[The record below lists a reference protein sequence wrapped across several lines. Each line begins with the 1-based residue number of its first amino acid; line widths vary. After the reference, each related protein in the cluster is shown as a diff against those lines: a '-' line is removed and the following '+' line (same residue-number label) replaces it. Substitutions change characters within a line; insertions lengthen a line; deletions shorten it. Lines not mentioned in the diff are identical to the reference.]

1 MNHFFPKIKAA
12 CMEHPLITGSFLLTL
27 AGFISR
33 LIGFF
38 YRMYLSQLFG
48 EEGMGIYQL
57 VGPVMALSFS
67 LTAAGFQTSISK
79 FVAEHTGN
87 QIGGHFGLYRPL
99 ILGLSI
105 SLSLSFLLMF
115 FIQGN
120 ALFIA
125 TSFLQ
130 EPRTAP
136 LLRILALSLPLSTA
150 HACINGF
157 FYGCKKATIPAIC
170 QLVEQIFRVLSV
182 YFIAN
187 SALLQGHTPTLN
199 VTCIGILLGEVAATL
214 LSVVALLWYTK
225 RPLSASYDL
234 HTNQHLTPKSTY
246 LTYGMLLSMVIPL
259 IANRI
264 SLNFLQSI
272 ETVSLP
278 ARLRMYGYD
287 QSTALSVYG
296 VLTGMVFPLLFF
308 PNAITSAFAV
318 LLLPLISEGIA
329 LGDKTYVR
337 KLTMKTIRYCSILG
351 FSCMLLF
358 LLFGNRLGL
367 LLFHSQLA
375 GIFIRTLSFICPFMY
390 LNNTLS
396 AILQGM
402 GKVIPLFFINVSALL
417 LRLIFIF
424 TFVPTHGIKGYLWGL
439 LASQLYQCT
448 IYLFTINR
456 TQKR

>member
-1 MNHFFPKIKAA
+1 MIGLHTQLKQLIAK
-12 CMEHPLITGSFLLTL
+12 HPLITGSFLLTL

-38 YRMYLSQLFG
+38 YRMYLSQTFG

-79 FVAEHTGN
+79 FVAEQTGN
-87 QIGGHFGLYRPL
+87 QTDGGSDLYRPL
-99 ILGLSI
+99 LLGLSI
-105 SLSLSFLLMF
+105 SLPLSFLLMF
-115 FIQGN
+115 LIQGN

-125 TSFLQ
+125 SSFLQ

-136 LLRILALSLPLSTA
+136 LLRILALSLPLSAA

-157 FYGCKKATIPAIC
+157 FYGCKKAATPAIC

-182 YFIAN
+182 YFIATA
-187 SALLQGHTPTLN
+187 ALLQGHTPTLN
-199 VTCIGILLGEVAATL
+199 VTCIGILLGEVAATF
-214 LSVVALLWYTK
+214 LSVVTLLLYTK
-225 RPLSASYDL
+225 SPFSATYDTSTL
-234 HTNQHLTPKSTY
+234 PQLTTKNKHF
-246 LTYGMLLSMVIPL
+246 TYGMLLSMAIPL
-259 IANRI
+259 LANRI
-264 SLNFLQSI
+264 TLNLLQSI

-296 VLTGMVFPLLFF
+296 VLTGMAFPLLFF

-318 LLLPLISEGIA
+318 LLLPLISEGVAQGDIA
-329 LGDKTYVR
+329 GVR
-337 KLTMKTIRYCSILG
+337 KLTMKTVRYCSYLG
-351 FSCMLLF
+351 FSCMFIF
-358 LLFGNRLGL
+358 LLFGNQLGVH
-367 LLFHSQLA
+367 LFHSPLA
-375 GIFIRTLSFICPFMY
+375 GIFIRTLSFMCPFMY

-402 GKVIPLFFINVSALL
+402 GKVSPLFFINVSALL
-417 LRLIFIF
+417 LRLVFIF
-424 TFVPTHGIKGYLWGL
+424 TFVPIQGIKGYLWGL
-439 LASQLYQCT
+439 LASQIYQCAF
-448 IYLFTINR
+448 YLFTINR
-456 TQKR
+456 IQKQ

>member
-1 MNHFFPKIKAA
+1 MIGLHTQLKQLIAK
-12 CMEHPLITGSFLLTL
+12 HPLITGSFLLTL

-38 YRMYLSQLFG
+38 YRMYLSQTFG

-79 FVAEHTGN
+79 FVAEQTGN
-87 QIGGHFGLYRPL
+87 LSDGGSGLYRPL
-99 ILGLSI
+99 LLGLSI
-105 SLSLSFLLMF
+105 SLPLSFLLMF

-136 LLRILALSLPLSTA
+136 LLHILALSLPLSAA

-157 FYGCKKATIPAIC
+157 FYGCKKAATPAIC

-182 YFIAN
+182 YFIATA
-187 SALLQGHTPTLN
+187 ALLQGHTPTLN

-214 LSVVALLWYTK
+214 LSVVTLFWHTK
-225 RPLSASYDL
+225 RPLSATYNLS
-234 HTNQHLTPKSTY
+234 TNHPLATTGTH
-246 LTYGMLLSMVIPL
+246 LTYGMLLSMAIPL

-296 VLTGMVFPLLFF
+296 VLTGMAFPLLFF

-318 LLLPLISEGIA
+318 LLLPLISEGVA

-337 KLTMKTIRYCSILG
+337 KLTLKTIRYCSLLG
-351 FSCMLLF
+351 FSCMFIF
-358 LLFGNRLGL
+358 LLFGNHLGRI
-367 LLFHSQLA
+367 LFHSQLA

-439 LASQLYQCT
+439 LAGQLYQCT

>member
-1 MNHFFPKIKAA
+1 MIGLHTQLKQLIAK
-12 CMEHPLITGSFLLTL
+12 HPLITGSFLLTL

-38 YRMYLSQLFG
+38 YRMYLSQTFG

-87 QIGGHFGLYRPL
+87 TETGRFGLYRPL
-99 ILGLSI
+99 VLGLSI
-105 SLSLSFLLMF
+105 SLPLSFLLMF
-115 FIQGN
+115 LIQGN

-125 TSFLQ
+125 SSFLQ

-136 LLRILALSLPLSTA
+136 LLRILAISLPLSAA

-157 FYGCKKATIPAIC
+157 FYGCKKAAIPAIC

-182 YFIAN
+182 YIIAN
-187 SALLQGHTPTLN
+187 IALLQGSTPTLN
-199 VTCIGILLGEVAATL
+199 ITCIGILLGEIAATL
-214 LSVVALLWYTK
+214 LCIFTILYHTGK
-225 RPLSASYDL
+225 PLASAYDRNP
-234 HTNQHLTPKSTY
+234 TSTSIITSKPF
-246 LTYGMLLSMVIPL
+246 TYGMLLSMAVPL

-264 SLNFLQSI
+264 TLNLLQSI

-296 VLTGMVFPLLFF
+296 VLTGMAFPLLFF

-318 LLLPLISEGIA
+318 LLLPLISEGVA
-329 LGDKTYVR
+329 LGDKAGVR
-337 KLTMKTIRYCSILG
+337 KLTMKTIRYCSLLG
-351 FSCMLLF
+351 FSCMLIF
-358 LLFGNRLGL
+358 LLFGNQLGR

-375 GIFIRTLSFICPFMY
+375 GIFIQTLSFICPFMY

-402 GKVIPLFFINVSALL
+402 GKVISLFFINVSALL
-417 LRLIFIF
+417 LRLVFIF
-424 TFVPTHGIKGYLWGL
+424 AFVPTQGIKGYLWGL
-439 LASQLYQCT
+439 LASQLFQCT

-456 TQKR
+456 TQKQ

>member
-1 MNHFFPKIKAA
+1 M
-12 CMEHPLITGSFLLTL
+12 MELHTKLKQFMAKHPLITGSFLLTL

-79 FVAEHTGN
+79 FVAEQTGN
-87 QIGGHFGLYRPL
+87 AETGRFGIYRPL
-99 ILGLSI
+99 LLGLSI
-105 SLSLSFLLMF
+105 SLPLSFLLML
-115 FIQGN
+115 FIQSN

-136 LLRILALSLPLSTA
+136 LLRILALSLPLSAA

-157 FYGCKKATIPAIC
+157 FYGCKKAALPAIC
-170 QLVEQIFRVLSV
+170 QLVEQLFRVLSV
-182 YFIAN
+182 YIIATL
-187 SALLQGHTPTLN
+187 ALSQGNTPTLN
-199 VTCIGILLGEVAATL
+199 VTCLGILLGEIAATTL
-214 LSVVALLWYTK
+214 CVFTMLYYT
-225 RPLSASYDL
+225 R
-234 HTNQHLTPKSTY
+234 KSSQTSHDISTAPTSMTTGKC
-246 LTYGMLLSMVIPL
+246 LTYGMLLSMAIPL
-259 IANRI
+259 IANRLT
-264 SLNFLQSI
+264 LNLLQSI

-278 ARLRMYGYD
+278 ARLRIYGYD

-296 VLTGMVFPLLFF
+296 VLTGMAFPLLFF

-318 LLLPLISEGIA
+318 LLLPLISERIS
-329 LGDKTYVR
+329 LGDKAGVR
-337 KLTMKTIRYCSILG
+337 KLTLKTIRYCAILG
-351 FSCMLLF
+351 FSCMLIF
-358 LLFGNRLGL
+358 LLLGKQL
-367 LLFHSQLA
+367 GILLFHSQLA
-375 GIFIRTLSFICPFMY
+375 GIYIQTLSFICPFLY

-402 GKVIPLFFINVSALL
+402 GKVITLFFINVSALL
-417 LRLIFIF
+417 LRLLFIF
-424 TFVPTHGIKGYLWGL
+424 TFVPSHGIQGYLWGL
-439 LASQLYQCT
+439 LIGQIFQSTA
-448 IYLFTINR
+448 YLLSINR
-456 TQKR
+456 TQKC

>member
-1 MNHFFPKIKAA
+1 MIESHTKLKHLITK
-12 CMEHPLITGSFLLTL
+12 HPLITGSFFLTL

-57 VGPVMALSFS
+57 IGPVMALSFS

-87 QIGGHFGLYRPL
+87 PANGRSSLYRPL
-99 ILGLSI
+99 LLGLSI
-105 SLSLSFLLMF
+105 SLPLSILLMF
-115 FIQGN
+115 LLQRN

-125 TSFLQ
+125 TQFLQ

-136 LLRILALSLPLSTA
+136 LLRILALSLPLSAA

-157 FYGCKKATIPAIC
+157 FYGCKKAAIPAIC
-170 QLVEQIFRVLSV
+170 QLTEQLFRVLSV
-182 YFIAN
+182 YIIATL
-187 SALLQGHTPTLN
+187 ALFQGHTPALN

-214 LSVVALLWYTK
+214 LSIVTILWHTK
-225 RPLSASYDL
+225 RPLSATYDL
-234 HTNQHLTPKSTY
+234 STNQPFTTEGKHF
-246 LTYGMLLSMVIPL
+246 TYGMLLSMAIPL

-264 SLNFLQSI
+264 TLNLLQSI

-278 ARLRMYGYD
+278 TRLRMYGYD

-296 VLTGMVFPLLFF
+296 VLTGMAFPLLFF
-308 PNAITSAFAV
+308 PNAITNAFAV
-318 LLLPLISEGIA
+318 LLLPLISEKVA
-329 LGDKTYVR
+329 LGDKPGVR
-337 KLTMKTIRYCSILG
+337 KLTIKTIRYCSLLG
-351 FSCMLLF
+351 FSCMFIF
-358 LLFGNRLGL
+358 LLFGNQLGYI
-367 LLFHSQLA
+367 LFHSQLA
-375 GIFIRTLSFICPFMY
+375 GIFIQTLSFICPFMY

-417 LRLIFIF
+417 LRLAFIF
-424 TFVPTHGIKGYLWGL
+424 AFVPSHGIKGYLWGL
-439 LASQLYQCT
+439 LAGQLFQCT

-456 TQKR
+456 TQKH

>member
-1 MNHFFPKIKAA
+1 MIGLHTQLKQLIAK
-12 CMEHPLITGSFLLTL
+12 HPLITGSFLLTL

-38 YRMYLSQLFG
+38 YRMYLSQTFG

-87 QIGGHFGLYRPL
+87 AETGRFGIYRPL
-99 ILGLSI
+99 LLGLSI
-105 SLSLSFLLMF
+105 SLPLSFLLMF
-115 FIQGN
+115 FIQSN

-136 LLRILALSLPLSTA
+136 LLRILALSLPLSAA

-157 FYGCKKATIPAIC
+157 FYGCKKAAVPAVC

-182 YFIAN
+182 YFIAT
-187 SALLQGHTPTLN
+187 ATLLQGHTPALN
-199 VTCIGILLGEVAATL
+199 ITCIGILLGEVAATL
-214 LSVVALLWYTK
+214 LSVVTLLWHTK
-225 RPLSASYDL
+225 NPLSATYDSN
-234 HTNQHLTPKSTY
+234 TNQSLTTASKHF
-246 LTYGMLLSMVIPL
+246 TYGMLLSMAIPL

-264 SLNFLQSI
+264 TLNLLQSI

-296 VLTGMVFPLLFF
+296 VLTGMAFPLLFF

-318 LLLPLISEGIA
+318 LLLPLISEGVA
-329 LGDKTYVR
+329 LGDKAGVR
-337 KLTMKTIRYCSILG
+337 KLTLKTIHYCSILG

-358 LLFGNRLGL
+358 LLFGNQLGL

-417 LRLIFIF
+417 LRLLFIF
-424 TFVPTHGIKGYLWGL
+424 AFVPTHGIKGYLWGL

-448 IYLFTINR
+448 IYLFTINH
-456 TQKR
+456 TQKH

>member
-79 FVAEHTGN
+79 FVAEQTGN
-87 QIGGHFGLYRPL
+87 AETGRLGIYRPL
-99 ILGLSI
+99 LLGLSI
-105 SLSLSFLLMF
+105 SLPLSFLLMF
-115 FIQGN
+115 FIQSN

-136 LLRILALSLPLSTA
+136 LLRILALSLPLSAA

-157 FYGCKKATIPAIC
+157 FYGCKKAAIPAIC

-182 YFIAN
+182 YIIATL
-187 SALLQGHTPTLN
+187 ALSQGNTPTLN
-199 VTCIGILLGEVAATL
+199 ITCIGILLGEIAATL
-214 LSVVALLWYTK
+214 LSIVTLLGHTK
-225 RPLSASYDL
+225 RPLSATYNLS
-234 HTNQHLTPKSTY
+234 TNHPLATTGKC
-246 LTYGMLLSMVIPL
+246 LTYGMLLSMAIPL

-264 SLNFLQSI
+264 TLNILQSI

-296 VLTGMVFPLLFF
+296 VLTGMAFPLLFF

-318 LLLPLISEGIA
+318 LLLPLISESVA
-329 LGDKTYVR
+329 LGDKAGVR
-337 KLTMKTIRYCSILG
+337 KLTLKTIRYCSLLG
-351 FSCMLLF
+351 FSCMFIF
-358 LLFGNRLGL
+358 LLFGNHLGRI
-367 LLFHSQLA
+367 LFHSQLA
-375 GIFIRTLSFICPFMY
+375 GLFIRTLSFICPFMY

-402 GKVIPLFFINVSALL
+402 GKVIPLFFINVSSLL

-439 LASQLYQCT
+439 LAGQLYQCA